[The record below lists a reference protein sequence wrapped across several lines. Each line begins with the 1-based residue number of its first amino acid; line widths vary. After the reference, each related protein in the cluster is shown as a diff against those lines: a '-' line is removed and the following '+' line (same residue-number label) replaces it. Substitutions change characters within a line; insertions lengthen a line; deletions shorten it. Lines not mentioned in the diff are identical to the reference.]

1 MFSNYNIV
9 FSIFVNNNNTNMDKL
24 KKIWELI
31 VLVNISILSLPFIII
46 TYILIFI
53 LYQFES
59 IWKNRKGQDNI

>member
-1 MFSNYNIV
+1 
-9 FSIFVNNNNTNMDKL
+9 MDKL

>member
-59 IWKNRKGQDNI
+59 IWKNRKGKDNI